1 VGNAPDDGVLFFAVY
16 LDLPQAHSAMGYQR
30 QQRPPNNVTLQET
43 SANYF
48 ETVKNIDFNYKGEAR
63 FIRSRK
69 PNEVRADQ
77 RASHFKVGFENQNP
91 FAHSVAA
98 LAEKRPSSAAIPNAS

>member
-1 VGNAPDDGVLFFAVY
+1 
-16 LDLPQAHSAMGYQR
+16 
-30 QQRPPNNVTLQET
+30 VTLQET

-63 FIRSRK
+63 FIRSRI

-91 FAHSVAA
+91 FSHSVAA
-98 LAEKRPSSAAIPNAS
+98 LNNVGEKRPSSAAIPIAS

>member
-1 VGNAPDDGVLFFAVY
+1 
-16 LDLPQAHSAMGYQR
+16 
-30 QQRPPNNVTLQET
+30 VTLQET
-43 SANYF
+43 STNYF

-63 FIRSRK
+63 FIRSRI

-91 FAHSVAA
+91 FAHQNIAIVPQNN
-98 LAEKRPSSAAIPNAS
+98 LGEKRPSSAAIPIAS

>member
-1 VGNAPDDGVLFFAVY
+1 
-16 LDLPQAHSAMGYQR
+16 M
-30 QQRPPNNVTLQET
+30 TLQET

-63 FIRSRK
+63 FIRSRI

-91 FAHSVAA
+91 FSATMG
-98 LAEKRPSSAAIPNAS
+98 EKRPSSAAIPVAS